1 MRRISEVPQV
11 SFLGWIL
18 QPATSA
24 KDLGVT
30 LDPHLTYDYHITHVV
45 SSCFSKL
52 YQINRVKKSFIKE
65 TLKLLIASLVF
76 SKMLYCFTVWSITS
90 AGNVSKLQ
98 SIQNF
103 ASQIITNSKKFDHV
117 TPLLRQ
123 LNWLP
128 VEQLQLYKNVIM
140 TYKCLNDLA
149 PQYLSDKFIKRS
161 SIHARYTRKR
171 DSFQIPICKTATG
184 QRTFTYRATSLWNSL
199 VMTLR
204 IVPP

>member
-1 MRRISEVPQV
+1 MISFSVDEKDIRSSPSVLPWLDTTT
-11 SFLGWIL
+11 SY
-18 QPATSA
+18 SA

-76 SKMLYCFTVWSITS
+76 SKMLYCSTVWSITS
-90 AGNVSKLQ
+90 AGNVSKLH

-117 TPLLRQ
+117 TPLPVKQ
-123 LNWLP
+123 LL
-128 VEQLQLYKNVIM
+128 LYKDAVI
-140 TYKCLNDLA
+140 TNKCLNDLA

-161 SIHARYTRKR
+161 GIHARYTRER
-171 DSFQIPICKTATG
+171 DISMLYTKGKEGTLETKEI
-184 QRTFTYRATSLWNSL
+184 RTKEQGKER
-199 VMTLR
+199 R
-204 IVPP
+204 EE